1 MKKKATKSIKCIK
14 IFTEKETLYDG
25 PFIELPIPDQV
36 IINKSI
42 LFYNDPTPCFIHRGA
57 VRCRLIAEMEHELL
71 SCEGATSNETL
82 QIEQLTLFCSYT
94 SFPPA
99 AIIELSLE

>member
-1 MKKKATKSIKCIK
+1 MKKKETKGIKGIK
-14 IFTEKETLYDG
+14 IFSEKETLYDG
-25 PFIELPIPDQV
+25 PFLELPIPDQI

-57 VRCRLIAEMEHELL
+57 VRYRLITEMEQELL
-71 SCEGATSNETL
+71 SCEGTTSNGTL
-82 QIEQLTLFCSYT
+82 QIEQLALFSSYT